1 MYTLYMYIRLL
12 IFTIKFIANDIT
24 EILLKVAININPTIY
39 IFISQKTIAI
49 HRYRELQNYLQIYT
63 CTITVTEKQKYKT
76 IYKYIHVQLQL
87 QRNRNGHRD

>member
-1 MYTLYMYIRLL
+1 MYKLYMYVRLL

-63 CTITVTEKQKYKT
+63 CTITVTEKQKWT
-76 IYKYIHVQLQL
+76 QGLARSTHTFIYDFYHST
-87 QRNRNGHRD
+87 